1 MTRPRPITRFEKR
14 RCLEREIE
22 MRRRVYPRRVR
33 EGRMTQAEADRE
45 IDVMTAILR
54 DYDDPGLFD
63 TQKAAA

>member
-1 MTRPRPITRFEKR
+1 MTVNPVTRFEKR
-14 RCLEREIE
+14 RCLEREIA
-22 MRRRVYPRRVR
+22 MRRRAYPRWVR

-63 TQKAAA
+63 AKDAAA